1 MIYGKCE
8 NREMS
13 MTSNLTSLSQ
23 NSYLWLRCGDFAI
36 PVGQKKNY
44 FFSSPLC
51 FSGKKI
57 KAVSRYVAL
66 SFLKA
71 PPKNEKEFKVFKKL
85 KNRNET

>member
-1 MIYGKCE
+1 MIFVKHGVGI
-8 NREMS
+8 
-13 MTSNLTSLSQ
+13 SQ
-23 NSYLWLRCGDFAI
+23 FRL
-36 PVGQKKNY
+36 VKKKIIL
-44 FFSSPLC
+44 FSSPLC
-51 FSGKKI
+51 FKRKKI